1 VTAADA
7 PRSTSPFAPFR
18 HRIFLA
24 FWIGAFLSNIGT
36 WMETVGVGIYVTAQT
51 ENSGWTGLVAAA
63 GFLPGAVLGPVGGA
77 LADRFPRKALLL
89 TTMAVQT
96 VLATVLAFLAAT
108 GHPSPAV
115 VTLIVFAEGCAQ
127 AIGFPTYQS
136 VLPDL
141 VPREDLVGAVAL
153 SSAQWN
159 LGRVV
164 GPALAG
170 LVITVGGYA
179 WAFGINAASFLCV
192 IAAVMLLHLPPPQYD
207 GSTIRRA
214 IGQGVSY
221 VRRDPGLRVVMGYM
235 LVNTFL
241 AAPFIALVPAMA
253 QIVLDEGTAGT
264 AGLVTAQG
272 IGAVTMA
279 LTIGNLTTRFGSRRV
294 LLAVLWSLPPAL
306 VVYALMPTLALSAVA
321 LFFVGLIYLGA
332 LSSFMSIAQLRAPAA
347 IRGRV
352 VSLLAVVLGALY
364 PLGAVIQGTVAH
376 EVGLRETTI
385 GAAVVMLACLG
396 VMRAR
401 NPRFADALDLPAVPI
416 DPETT
421 AAARRDGCE
430 DVDTDRLGL
439 APDEIPI
446 RSADP
451 HS

>member
-1 VTAADA
+1 VTSGQPA
-7 PRSTSPFAPFR
+7 RSTSPFAPFR
-18 HRIFLA
+18 HRVFAA
-24 FWIGAFLSNIGT
+24 FWTGAFLSNIGT
-36 WMETVGVGIYVTAQT
+36 WMETVGVGIYVTAKT
-51 ENSGWTGLVAAA
+51 DNSGWTGLVAAA
-63 GFLPGAVLGPVGGA
+63 GFVPGAVLGPVGGA
-77 LADRFPRKALLL
+77 LADRLPRKALLIS
-89 TTMAVQT
+89 TMAIQT
-96 VLATVLAFLAAT
+96 ALATLLAFLAAT

-141 VPREDLVGAVAL
+141 VPPEDLVGAVAL

-170 LVITVGGYA
+170 LVISVGGYA

-214 IGQGVSY
+214 IGQGISY

-235 LVNTFL
+235 FVNTFL

-253 QIVLDEGTAGT
+253 QIVLGEGTAGT
-264 AGLVTAQG
+264 AVLVTAQG
-272 IGAVTMA
+272 LGAVTMA
-279 LTIGNLTTRFGSRRV
+279 LTLGNLTLRFGSRRV
-294 LLAVLWSLPPAL
+294 LLVVLWSLPPAL
-306 VVYALMPTLALSAVA
+306 VVYALTPTLALAAVA
-321 LFFVGLIYLGA
+321 LFFVGLMYLGA
-332 LSSFMSIAQLRAPAA
+332 LSSFLSIAQIRAPSA

-364 PLGAVIQGTVAH
+364 PLGAVIQGAVAH
-376 EVGLRETTI
+376 EIGLRETTI
-385 GAAVVMLACLG
+385 AAAAIMLVAL
-396 VMRAR
+396 VAMRLL
-401 NPRFADALDLPAVPI
+401 NPRFADALDLPSAPI
-416 DPETT
+416 DPV
-421 AAARRDGCE
+421 AVADARRDGCE

-446 RSADP
+446 PSADP
-451 HS
+451 S